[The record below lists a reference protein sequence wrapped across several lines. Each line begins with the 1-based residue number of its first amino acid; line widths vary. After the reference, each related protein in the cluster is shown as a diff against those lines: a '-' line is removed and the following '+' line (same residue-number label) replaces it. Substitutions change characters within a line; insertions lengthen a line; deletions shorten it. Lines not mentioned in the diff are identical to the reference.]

1 MRRYVLE
8 SAEGMLDRVRLRR
21 SAGDDDVEAELLAV
35 SRLLSIQRSRR
46 GYASVADSPHLR
58 RAQELAQRT
67 GRPDILARLLW
78 TEWAAHDSLCDYA
91 RSEPIA
97 PRLHALADETG
108 RPAGA

>member
-1 MRRYVLE
+1 
-8 SAEGMLDRVRLRR
+8 MLDRAVRLRR
-21 SAGDDDVEAELLAV
+21 SAGGDDDVEAELLL

-97 PRLHALADETG
+97 APARAGRRDR